1 MVTLTHDP
9 KLDDAALS
17 RILNSKAFYVG
28 SLGSKKTHA
37 ARIERLM
44 DNGFSSDELAIIDAP
59 IGMDIGASNPAEIAV
74 AIMAKIVEALRKP

>member
-1 MVTLTHDP
+1 
-9 KLDDAALS
+9 
-17 RILNSKAFYVG
+17 
-28 SLGSKKTHA
+28 
-37 ARIERLM
+37 M